1 MGAFPLDPLI
11 ILILAFLGIPV
22 GSIIALQA
30 AEEME
35 KAKPI
40 FFIIRILL
48 IPLAFLFFLLSF
60 HLHIIV
66 VLLLTIIAYSLLLLI
81 ESPVLGYLL
90 PPVILGLSTGNIL
103 LLELESGLVF
113 LISMV
118 QGILVFEKKNF
129 IKKSFLFYLAVL
141 GISVLIYYGLG

>member
-1 MGAFPLDPLI
+1 M
-11 ILILAFLGIPV
+11 
-22 GSIIALQA
+22 
-30 AEEME
+30 
-35 KAKPI
+35 
-40 FFIIRILL
+40 
-48 IPLAFLFFLLSF
+48 FFLLSF

>member
-30 AEEME
+30 EEEME